1 MRKNKQLYKVIRLL
15 DNKGYSLLE
24 LLVSMMILIIIMIPL
39 MGNFFRSM
47 KLNREADELQEY
59 SNLAAN
65 KVEEV
70 KALNITAPT
79 TLTEVG
85 YAEDGTAYDVRIKV
99 SAEEY
104 RYGGKIGHDTTLMN
118 DYQMPK
124 LTEVN
129 DDLNGMFFSYA
140 IENNTNGEFIPFR
153 QIVEMLKN
161 KAKTEADISD
171 MSVTDILGELNQP
184 ELQSLDQT
192 ALGDFKEAADAYADE
207 QLKNSQ
213 AYADYLQQ
221 LEDIK
226 NGKLPPTIPA
236 MPTVDDYYCDLEYI
250 KARITKT
257 LDIQINT
264 DTVNKN
270 TVINYQIIYQCNWPS
285 ELSIMN
291 RIPYRIQYK
300 PYTSVINHVYLFY
313 QSSLYSNNH
322 ADTIHITDNKDVV
335 SNPKTNFYIIKQ
347 AGDDADPSIVING
360 DVDKINFYTNLPTDG
375 LDDRVDIEGI
385 TDTEERINDDIMIT
399 SAPEDRVFS
408 IEVTIYKFADGSL
421 EEKYLDNNKLYT
433 LNSNMEK

>member
-1 MRKNKQLYKVIRLL
+1 MRKNKQLNRAIRAL
-15 DNKGYSLLE
+15 DHKGYSLLE

-47 KLNREADELQEY
+47 KLNREADEMQEY

-70 KALNITAPT
+70 KALDITAPT

-85 YAEDGTAYDVRIKV
+85 YAEDGTPYDVLIKV

-104 RYGGKIGHDTTLMN
+104 RYGGKTGHDTTLMN
-118 DYQMPK
+118 DYQMPN

-140 IENNTNGEFIPFR
+140 IRNVGSDEIIPFR

-161 KAKTEADISD
+161 KAKTEAEISD
-171 MSVTDILGELNQP
+171 MSVTDILSELNQP
-184 ELQSLDQT
+184 ELESLDQT
-192 ALGDFKEAADAYADE
+192 APEDFQTLAEDYAYK
-207 QLKNSQ
+207 QLIYSQ
-213 AYADYLQQ
+213 AYADYLQE
-221 LEDIK
+221 LK
-226 NGKLPPTIPA
+226 NVKDGESPPA
-236 MPTVDDYYCDLEYI
+236 MPTVDDYFCDLEYI

-270 TVINYQIIYQCNWPS
+270 TVINYQIIYQCDWPS
-285 ELSIMN
+285 GLSITN
-291 RIPYRIQYK
+291 RIPYQIQYK

-360 DVDKINFYTNLPTDG
+360 DVDKFNFYTNLPTDG
-375 LDDRVDIEGI
+375 LDDRVDIEGMA
-385 TDTEERINDDIMIT
+385 DTEERINDDIMIT